1 MPTDRSSRPV
11 RKASLITLLA
21 GVALVATYVALRTLD
36 VGKIGD
42 PTDIGGGFILLIGYA
57 LTAVGFLMI
66 VLDFVRHRS
75 NRH

>member
-1 MPTDRSSRPV
+1 
-11 RKASLITLLA
+11 
-21 GVALVATYVALRTLD
+21 LD